1 MAKILNCQPLQF
13 TMKYTLTLILT
24 WLLCLAIESEAQ
36 KGPNAD
42 SVINMIMNK
51 SVSVEEQIEQF
62 HQYVRSTIKVYPK
75 VAEKVSLHMLKIAEY
90 QDYMLGK
97 AHAHYNL
104 GWGCVYGPYPKA
116 LEELSKAYE
125 YYEQLNNLEGLAN
138 TQLSLALV
146 YQGMIDRDKAVNEAK
161 RAEKTAVALGDKKI
175 LSRVHTN
182 LCSIYHYFDQTDSS
196 LYHGKIALQL
206 KREINDE
213 YGIRLM
219 LLNMG
224 VIMANHDS
232 LLEQGLQ
239 YLKEARQISS
249 DPIMI
254 NDITANMIYAYSRMN
269 KVKMAE
275 VYLDSALAGSD
286 TIDNDYTLQGIHRIA
301 REMYANNANY
311 AKAYDHIETEFE
323 LDRQIRGEEV
333 KKEYEVLLLENEN
346 AVKEKQIALL
356 EKEKA
361 ETYFRYVL
369 FIMISVFVAAMG
381 VLIFLVMRYRVRN
394 SRLKQAELKREL
406 EHKNKELTSFALNFV
421 QKNELIESIKQQ
433 IDQIQKKALPETLK
447 EINQINR
454 IIDQSFRVDNEWE
467 NFKVRFED
475 VHENFFTEIN
485 ARYPDLGNAEV
496 KLCALL
502 RLNMN
507 LKESSQILGISPDS
521 VKTARYR
528 IRKKLGLTSE
538 DNLVSFMA
546 TIGN

>member
-1 MAKILNCQPLQF
+1 
-13 TMKYTLTLILT
+13 MKTIRIFI
-24 WLLCLAIESEAQ
+24 WVWAVLLSFNVEAQ
-36 KGPNAD
+36 VVSKAD
-42 SVINMIMNK
+42 SVINAVT
-51 SVSVEEQIEQF
+51 SQTQDLARQIDEL
-62 HQYVRSTIKVYPK
+62 HAYVRSVIKIEPK
-75 VAEKVSLHMLKIAEY
+75 VAEKVS
-90 QDYMLGK
+90 QYMLEISQDNDYTLGM

-104 GWGCVYGPYPKA
+104 GWGCVYGPYPRA
-116 LEELSKAYE
+116 LEELSLAYE
-125 YYEQLNNLEGLAN
+125 LYEQLDELSGLAN
-138 TQLSLALV
+138 TLLSLALV
-146 YQGMIDRDKAVNEAK
+146 YQGMVDQEKAVGAAK
-161 RAEKTAVALGDKKI
+161 NAEKMAIRLGDKKI
-175 LSRVHTN
+175 QSRVHTN
-182 LCSIYHYFDQTDSS
+182 LCSIYHYFSVTDSA
-196 LYHGKIALQL
+196 LYHGKLALQL

-213 YGIRLM
+213 YGTRLM

-249 DPIMI
+249 DPLMV

-269 KVKMAE
+269 NIRMAE
-275 VYLDSALAGSD
+275 IYLDSALTGSD
-286 TIDNDYTLQGIHRIA
+286 SLDNDYTLQGIHRIA
-301 REMYANNANY
+301 KEMYANNANY
-311 AKAYDHIETEFE
+311 KKAFDHLEKEYE
-323 LDRQIRGEEV
+323 LDQQIRGEEV

-346 AVKEKQIALL
+346 AIKEKQIALL
-356 EKEKA
+356 EKQKA
-361 ETYFRYVL
+361 ETYFRYILVTV
-369 FIMISVFVAAMG
+369 ISIFVAAMG

-394 SRLKQAELKREL
+394 SRLKQAELRREL

-421 QKNELIESIKQQ
+421 QKNELIESIKEQ

-454 IIDQSFRVDNEWE
+454 IIDQSFRADNEWE
-467 NFKVRFED
+467 NFKIRFED

-485 ARYPDLGNAEV
+485 TKYPDLGNAEV

-528 IRKKLGLTSE
+528 IRKKLGLSSDE
-538 DNLVSFMA
+538 NLVNFIA